1 MFRRQA
7 GITDFLDCSYV
18 PLRGRAE
25 PLRLILSAKDIDWQ
39 EDWLDE
45 AGRAEMKSNTAKY
58 HFFQFPQ
65 YTTEQGDSICQSQAI
80 ARYLGRQHSM

>member
-1 MFRRQA
+1 M
-7 GITDFLDCSYV
+7 THFLPCSYV
-18 PLRGRAE
+18 PIRGRAE

-39 EDWLDE
+39 ENWLDE
-45 AGRAEMKSNTAKY
+45 AGRAKMKADSSTY

-80 ARYLGRQHSM
+80 GRYLGRQHSM